1 MIILLKRS
9 NNNYHVIYYTT
20 TSHVYNVT
28 QYEPIL
34 HSVHKSWG
42 FPSYVS
48 IKCTSA
54 LILGNKCCILSNF
67 MLHVPRYVNAV
78 IFAHNLDT
86 PHNNSIDAIKTQ
98 QPASEHVWQIRTS
111 LNAALR
117 MSNNTQLLTANRRKT
132 NVASLSLR
140 KPKACAMHMHA
151 KKV

>member
-1 MIILLKRS
+1 MF
-9 NNNYHVIYYTT
+9 T
-20 TSHVYNVT
+20 TSHNT
-28 QYEPIL
+28 SQL

-42 FPSYVS
+42 FPAYVS

-54 LILGNKCCILSNF
+54 VILGNKCCILSNF

-86 PHNNSIDAIKTQ
+86 HNNSIDAIKTQ

-117 MSNNTQLLTANRRKT
+117 MSNNTQLLIAAQRKT
-132 NVASLSLR
+132 SVASLNLR
-140 KPKACAMHMHA
+140 KPKLAQCICMPR
-151 KKV
+151 KFDEVICK